1 MSTLKRI
8 VLIGPESTGKTIL
21 CEKLAQHYHSVWCP
35 EYAREYLIVLGRH
48 YTYDDLLIIAQN
60 QVELA
65 EKYTQDAIAKKVS
78 TIFFDTDMYV
88 MKVWCEVAFGK
99 CHQWILDQ
107 IKLQQ
112 SHLYL
117 LCKPDIPWIQDDLR
131 EYPDLKIRER
141 LYAIYKE
148 TLNNQYDP
156 WVEITGNYDKRV
168 AKAVKAVDTLLKY

>member
-1 MSTLKRI
+1 MSSLKRI

-35 EYAREYLIVLGRH
+35 EYAREYLIVIGRK
-48 YTYDDLLIIAQN
+48 YTYDDLLLIAQN

-65 EKYTQDAIAKKVS
+65 KEYTKDAVAKKVS

-88 MKVWCEVAFGK
+88 MKVWCEVVYGK
-99 CHQWILDQ
+99 CHPWILDQ
-107 IKLQQ
+107 IKEQQ
-112 SHLYL
+112 TDLYL

-148 TLNNQYDP
+148 TLNKQYAP
-156 WVEITGNYDKRV
+156 WIEITGNYDKRLE
-168 AKAVKAVDTLLKY
+168 KAVKAVNTLLK